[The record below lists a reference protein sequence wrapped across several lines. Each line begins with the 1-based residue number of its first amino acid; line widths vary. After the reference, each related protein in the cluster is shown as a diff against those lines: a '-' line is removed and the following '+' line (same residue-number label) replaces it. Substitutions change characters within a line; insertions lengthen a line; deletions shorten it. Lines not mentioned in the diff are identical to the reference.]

1 MPTGRAVMKGAKLP
15 QDKLF
20 AQPDSETQGDLRS
33 KVEHSS
39 RQVKLVILDHI
50 YTIANMCLICKLVIT
65 FTDVF
70 PIAAV
75 LLAVRVQVGWVDQM
89 LDAVAMLLPQVSCQA
104 YRVAADAVAGEIFV
118 HAN

>member
-20 AQPDSETQGDLRS
+20 TRPASETQGDRRS
-33 KVEHSS
+33 EVEHSS

-50 YTIANMCLICKLVIT
+50 YTIANFYPICKLVT
-65 FTDVF
+65 AFTDVF

-75 LLAVRVQVGWVDQM
+75 LLAVRVQVGWVD
-89 LDAVAMLLPQVSCQA
+89 
-104 YRVAADAVAGEIFV
+104 
-118 HAN
+118 